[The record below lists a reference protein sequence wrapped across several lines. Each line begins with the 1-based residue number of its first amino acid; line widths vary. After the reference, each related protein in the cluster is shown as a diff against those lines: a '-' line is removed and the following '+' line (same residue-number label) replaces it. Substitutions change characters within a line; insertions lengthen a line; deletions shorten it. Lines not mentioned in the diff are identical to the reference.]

1 MNNIKEAVCITHTD
15 RWTQL
20 APRSRMWDT
29 LPGCSST
36 RTKTPIHNSA
46 PMALC
51 SYRTTTEPCLNRGW
65 RRWVRR
71 SWRHTPSRAKI
82 SCRPC
87 SCGRDRADILRG
99 HSFRMTDTSPLRI
112 SLGLPKGSGLI
123 TGNSVLGI
131 GLSRVWCRRR
141 MVVYRT

>member
-1 MNNIKEAVCITHTD
+1 MFHTHQPLD
-15 RWTQL
+15 PLDSAQYYVGH
-20 APRSRMWDT
+20 PSRLKCKNED
-29 LPGCSST
+29 PDVHGF
-36 RTKTPIHNSA
+36 A
-46 PMALC
+46 PMASC
-51 SYRTTTEPCLNRGW
+51 SHRIMTEPCLNRGW
-65 RRWVRR
+65 TRWVRR
-71 SWRHTPSRAKI
+71 SGVVHEAWRHTPSRAKI